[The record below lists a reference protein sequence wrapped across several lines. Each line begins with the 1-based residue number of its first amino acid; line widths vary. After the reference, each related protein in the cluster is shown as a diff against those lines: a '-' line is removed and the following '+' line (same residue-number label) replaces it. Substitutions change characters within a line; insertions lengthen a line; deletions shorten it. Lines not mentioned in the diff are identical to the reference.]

1 MRSIVLA
8 QVISRGHAFVMDQNS
23 NTAMS
28 IIFMITGMAIVGI
41 IDNFMKFIAIE
52 ISLWQFHFLRSLIAV
67 PVIVI
72 FALLVGWDLKPK
84 RLWPVLGRNI
94 FLSGA
99 MFIYFGCLGFFP
111 IAAVA
116 AGLFTAPVLVLAI
129 DAIWSRRR
137 IGPVRIIT
145 ALLGFIGT
153 ILVLKPDVGGFSW
166 VNLIPVLAGLM
177 YAFGNV
183 ATRKWCEGESA
194 VALLWS
200 YKFLMLIFGGLG
212 VIYLY
217 FDPGNPTN
225 YLSRG
230 WVWPSLQVWFWLWVQ
245 AVFSL
250 IGIGFIMKAYL
261 IGEVTYV
268 SIFEYSMLIFATL
281 TAWLLFG
288 DKVGPLGILGIGLI
302 IVTGAVVS
310 IRSKE
315 P

>member
-1 MRSIVLA
+1 MRSIALA

-153 ILVLKPDVGGFSW
+153 ILVLKPDIGGFSW

>member
-94 FLSGA
+94 FLSEA